1 MFSNNNA
8 VSNNAD
14 VFNGVSK
21 NTQKMIKKKPPPVRY
36 QPYINPQ
43 PMPDKAELAKIADL
57 WENNKEGGFRDYV
70 VYDLADKFAS
80 LKIS

>member
-1 MFSNNNA
+1 MFSNNA

-14 VFNGVSK
+14 VSK
-21 NTQKMIKKKPPPVRY
+21 NIQNTQKMIKKKPPPVRY

-57 WENNKEGGFRDYV
+57 WENNKEGGFRDYLV
-70 VYDLADKFAS
+70 DDLADKFAS